1 MVVTYSVLNL
11 ARVSTFH
18 QSVCPQSTRFTP
30 QRWSIHPQLLIPMSL
45 EDRHPFKTRVPAIGT
60 TLGVLC
66 TPRQS
71 SHSGQYLQELGQGQG
86 RPPELLTSTLTTWD
100 SPLPSRIKQHHMGVP
115 HGKTPST
122 IHIIQ
127 TSITHHITR
136 NICNYDGVNASK
148 QTGIYISVSAEL
160 GNQGEVVSIKENKA
174 QAIACIT
181 YSSKGINV
189 KR

>member
-1 MVVTYSVLNL
+1 MWCVRKYPVIYGCNL
-11 ARVSTFH
+11 RQSLGWPEQAPSTKPCALRALDSPH
-18 QSVCPQSTRFTP
+18 RGDL
-30 QRWSIHPQLLIPMSL
+30 SIHKLLIPMSL
-45 EDRHPFKTRVPAIGT
+45 EDRRPFKTRVPAIGT

-71 SHSGQYLQELGQGQG
+71 SHSGQYLQESGQGQG
-86 RPPELLTSTLTTWD
+86 RPPELLTSPPPTRD

-136 NICNYDGVNASK
+136 NICNYDGVKCK
-148 QTGIYISVSAEL
+148 QADRRI
-160 GNQGEVVSIKENKA
+160 
-174 QAIACIT
+174 
-181 YSSKGINV
+181 
-189 KR
+189 